1 MTRVNWAIPKSRT
14 LYLSRIRPKSRG
26 RAHQVALP
34 DLSRLRRDW
43 RDLGHRSVTQV
54 KACATY
60 GVSVDLA
67 QLYPTRVTNREVRRF
82 PLGWDTAF
90 DASRSFTEA
99 GLRTV
104 SARSCPIRAPHRIR
118 TSIWSIGNCNPC
130 FALSLQGDAL
140 DTALLL
146 AMIEA
151 MRKVTARSH

>member
-1 MTRVNWAIPKSRT
+1 M
-14 LYLSRIRPKSRG
+14 
-26 RAHQVALP
+26 
-34 DLSRLRRDW
+34 
-43 RDLGHRSVTQV
+43 TQV

-82 PLGWDTAF
+82 PVGWDTAF

-99 GLRTV
+99 SLLTV
-104 SARSCPIRAPHRIR
+104 TSRKLPDSGSTKDQAHSARRSEKIH
-118 TSIWSIGNCNPC
+118 C
-130 FALSLQGDAL
+130 FARSLQGDAL